1 MHINEHIELYGNTDI
16 VQKSDLDFNKFAIKI
31 KLASPQVIYRFL
43 KDNNGDYWLIGL
55 EYLGNGDFSA
65 IIPNFIYG
73 ITSIINITK
82 ASIDD
87 DRFRFN
93 YIQNKEISDIELNYQ
108 KSIIGYSAGGKLTI
122 IGPNKQLKGNS
133 RYFLHEVKAQCVEF
147 KSFDLSDININFL
160 IVESEILKIQFNGVN
175 FGQPESLFGLIQLCR
190 KLKEIDISNIDLQLC
205 RNFQWGFYNN
215 FELERVIL
223 PKQAIKVNITLSSL
237 FDGCENL
244 KYVNIQDLDFES
256 GVSLEYSFKDC
267 TNLEK
272 LDMRNIKD
280 KFQVLEQID
289 WCPELKSLILNSNIC
304 ENKAE
309 LLNSL
314 RYQSCSDSLIIEWL

>member
-31 KLASPQVIYRFL
+31 KLAYPQVIHRFL

-82 ASIDD
+82 AYIDD

-108 KSIIGYSAGGKLTI
+108 KSIIGYNAEGKLTT
-122 IGPNKQLKGNS
+122 IGPNKQLKGNL
-133 RYFLHEVKAQCVEF
+133 RYFLHEVKAQCIEF
-147 KSFDLSDININFL
+147 
-160 IVESEILKIQFNGVN
+160 
-175 FGQPESLFGLIQLCR
+175 
-190 KLKEIDISNIDLQLC
+190 
-205 RNFQWGFYNN
+205 
-215 FELERVIL
+215 
-223 PKQAIKVNITLSSL
+223 
-237 FDGCENL
+237 
-244 KYVNIQDLDFES
+244 
-256 GVSLEYSFKDC
+256 
-267 TNLEK
+267 
-272 LDMRNIKD
+272 
-280 KFQVLEQID
+280 
-289 WCPELKSLILNSNIC
+289 KSLILNRDIC

-314 RYQSCSDSLIIEWL
+314 RDQSCSNSLIIEWV